1 MNRHTSCRS
10 LFCTV
15 AFALVGVAG
24 AAAAADQGREG
35 GSPPADVHP
44 AKATRASKDVLLVH
58 GAFADGSSWSGV
70 TKRLQRDGY
79 TVRAVQLREQSLAD
93 DAALV
98 RHAVGQIPRPVVVV
112 GHSYGG
118 IVISEATTGAANVV
132 GLVYVAAFALDQGES
147 IQGVT
152 AGYPPAPAL
161 KHLVVDDQGSATL
174 DAADFVEHFA
184 ADVPRDEARA
194 LEAAQHPISLSI
206 LGTPA
211 RVPGWKTIPSFYQVS
226 TKDEAIDPKLERFF
240 AKRMG
245 ATTIEISASHLSL
258 VSKSSAVAELIER
271 AAGKQMIRANAYS
284 RKQP

>member
-1 MNRHTSCRS
+1 M
-10 LFCTV
+10 V
-15 AFALVGVAG
+15 
-24 AAAAADQGREG
+24 
-35 GSPPADVHP
+35 
-44 AKATRASKDVLLVH
+44 LVH

-70 TKRLQRDGY
+70 TRRLQHDGY

-98 RHAVGQIPRPVVVV
+98 RHALGEIPRPVVVV

-118 IVISEATTGAANVV
+118 IVVSEATTGTANVV

-147 IQGVT
+147 IQGTT

-161 KHLVVDDQGSATL
+161 KHLIVDDQGHATL
-174 DAADFVEHFA
+174 DPADFVQHFA

-211 RVPGWKTIPSFYQVS
+211 GVPGWKTIPSFYQVS
-226 TKDEAIDPKLERFF
+226 THDEAIDPNLQRFF

-245 ATTIEISASHLSL
+245 AHTIEIAASHVSL
-258 VSKSSAVAELIER
+258 VSKSGAVAELIER
-271 AAGKQMIRANAYS
+271 AAGRQ
-284 RKQP
+284 

>member
-1 MNRHTSCRS
+1 MRHLADSSFRG
-10 LFCTV
+10 
-15 AFALVGVAG
+15 AFYTGVLALVALAASPAAADPRADSASPVAG
-24 AAAAADQGREG
+24 AR
-35 GSPPADVHP
+35 P
-44 AKATRASKDVLLVH
+44 AKPSRAAKDVVLVH

-70 TKRLQRDGY
+70 TRRLQHDGY

-98 RHAVGQIPRPVVVV
+98 RHALGEIPGPVVVV

-118 IVISEATTGAANVV
+118 IVVSEATTGTANVV

-147 IQGVT
+147 IQGTT

-161 KHLVVDDQGSATL
+161 KHLIVDDQGNATL
-174 DAADFVEHFA
+174 DPADFVQHFA

-211 RVPGWKTIPSFYQVS
+211 GVPGWKTIPSFYQVS
-226 TKDEAIDPKLERFF
+226 THDEAIDPNLQRFF
-240 AKRMG
+240 AQRMG
-245 ATTIEISASHLSL
+245 AHTIEIAASHVSL
-258 VSKSSAVAELIER
+258 VSKSGAVAELIER
-271 AAGKQMIRANAYS
+271 AAGRQ
-284 RKQP
+284 

>member
-1 MNRHTSCRS
+1 MRYLTWFSFRGA
-10 LFCTV
+10 LCTGV
-15 AFALVGVAG
+15 FALVVLAG
-24 AAAAADQGREG
+24 SAAADDRGQ
-35 GSPPADVHP
+35 SASLVADVRP
-44 AKATRASKDVLLVH
+44 AKVSRAAKDVLLVH

-79 TVRAVQLREQSLAD
+79 TVRVVQLREQSIAD

-98 RHAVGQIPRPVVVV
+98 RHAIGAIPRPVVVV

-152 AGYPPAPAL
+152 AGYPPAAAL
-161 KHLVVDDQGSATL
+161 KHLIVDDQSNVTL
-174 DAADFVEHFA
+174 DPADFVQHFA

-226 TKDEAIDPKLERFF
+226 TNDEAIDPNLQRFF
-240 AKRMG
+240 AKRM
-245 ATTIEISASHLSL
+245 AAHTIEIAASHVSL
-258 VSKSSAVAELIER
+258 VSKSGAVAELIER
-271 AAGKQMIRANAYS
+271 AAS
-284 RKQP
+284 RQ